1 MPQERIALLTYK
13 DEPGLTD
20 AEKLLPPAFAKAGI
34 EAVAAPWDGD
44 VDWDSFSTIILRSC
58 WNYHL
63 KRDEFI
69 TWLDNQAKSGR
80 NIWNPIDVVKWNTD
94 KHYLLDL
101 EKKSINIIPTSIIEP
116 NEDTN
121 LVDIL
126 NKNNWIEA
134 VIKPTIGAS
143 AYGVRKFNHD
153 TAAEINNT
161 IDRTSTWIVQ
171 KFCPQIN
178 SKGEYSIIFF
188 GGEYSHAA
196 LKNPKEGDFRTQPS
210 YGGNEHVSHPDQKII
225 NQAKHI
231 LEVVNSKL
239 LYARVDGLILE
250 DGNFYLMELE
260 LAEPYLFLD
269 CGDEA
274 PQKFVNAYKRLS
286 K

>member
-1 MPQERIALLTYK
+1 MSQERIALLTYK
-13 DEPGLTD
+13 DEPGLAD

-34 EAVAAPWDGD
+34 EAVATPWDGD
-44 VDWDSFSTIILRSC
+44 VNWDSFSTIILRAC

-80 NIWNPIDVVKWNTD
+80 NIWNPIDVIKWNTD

-101 EKKSINIIPTSIIEP
+101 EKKNINIIPTSIIEP
-116 NEDTN
+116 NDDTN

-126 NKNNWIEA
+126 NNKNWIEA

-143 AYGVRKFNHD
+143 AYGVRKFNYD

-161 IDRTSTWIVQ
+161 INRTNTWIVQ

-178 SKGEYSIIFF
+178 SEGEYSLIFF
-188 GGEYSHAA
+188 DKKYSHSVM
-196 LKNPKEGDFRTQPS
+196 KKPKDGDFRTQPH
-210 YGGNEHVSHPDQKII
+210 YGGSEWKVVPDEKII
-225 NQAKHI
+225 SQAK
-231 LEVVNSKL
+231 EVLDKVDGQL
-239 LYARVDGLILE
+239 LYARVDGVVVE
-250 DGNFYLMELE
+250 GEFNLMELE

-269 CGDEA
+269 FDHEA
-274 PQKFVNAYKRLS
+274 PQKFVNAYKWLC